1 MRPLPRTRMRDGRHE
16 RRGNRECRSGSRGGR
31 RNNRRC
37 DGPDSIVVSGESGTV
52 QAVGG
57 AGAEDAVQPG
67 PVEGN
72 FVVTYEDEY
81 GEEYEMK
88 VPVETVLTP
97 MPDYGGMDPGEEL
110 PPEEPAGFR
119 GGAGGSPQALRQPWP
134 L

>member
-1 MRPLPRTRMRDGRHE
+1 M
-16 RRGNRECRSGSRGGR
+16 
-31 RNNRRC
+31 
-37 DGPDSIVVSGESGTV
+37 

-110 PPEEPAGFR
+110 PPEEPAGFPWW
-119 GGAGGSPQALRQPWP
+119 GWGITAGAAAAVALS
-134 L
+134 LIHIFALTSSS